1 MLFEE
6 KPKSNLANTLDLKSN
21 RNTTIT
27 IRTMNSEFMSFYI
40 PYIRRTWTE
49 DEVIQVFTET
59 NVGVVERIDFVD
71 YGRWPDAISC
81 FVHLSAWEDNEYA
94 DSIYNE
100 IMYVSGSFRLYL
112 PNFPGKYFILR
123 KMTGEKL
130 PTTHMNIHQLA
141 AKIAAM
147 EEYIITHILGQ
158 QEDASL
164 EHDASLEEEHD
175 ASLEEDYEIEVVDDE
190 TICLEAE
197 YNHNE
202 KLAMEQIVHQT
213 AAFHQQSK
221 NLGFF
226 GSI

>member
-1 MLFEE
+1 M
-6 KPKSNLANTLDLKSN
+6 NANQS
-21 RNTTIT
+21 I
-27 IRTMNSEFMSFYI
+27 SFYI

-49 DEVIQVFTET
+49 EEVIQVFNATK
-59 NVGVVERIDFVD
+59 VGTVDRVDFVD

-81 FVHLSAWEDNEYA
+81 FVHLETLHNNEYA
-94 DSIYNE
+94 HSIVNE
-100 IMYVSGSFRLYL
+100 IMSGSGSFRLYL

-158 QEDASL
+158 QEEQED
-164 EHDASLEEEHD
+164 EEQEDEEE
-175 ASLEEDYEIEVVDDE
+175 SLEEDYEIEVIDDE
-190 TICLEAE
+190 TMCLEAD

-221 NLGFF
+221 NLGFL